1 MEGREGSNALMTR
14 TRRFNVIAVQSEE
27 GGVGGASRLG
37 MIDAGRGGKG
47 REDLSRLI
55 VVVVRIG

>member
-1 MEGREGSNALMTR
+1 MEGREGSNATR
-14 TRRFNVIAVQSEE
+14 GRDYLTVTAVQSEE